1 MKPFSMLA
9 LTAVAAF
16 SFVLAANPA
25 TAQIVITEVS
35 SSNSIEDWFELT
47 NTGDTTVDLTG
58 YYWDDNGENGDDGS
72 LFTQILIAPGES
84 IIVLQDSELIDGV
97 ETAFRDIYSLDA
109 SVQVITEDDIVPL
122 DGGLDAAGEPVGD
135 PSVFT
140 GSQDLFSGLSSNGD
154 EISLWDA
161 DPNDPANA
169 GEFTLLAF
177 VEFPAAPDPEFDE
190 NAGSS
195 FDFSSGFPVLSV
207 VGVDGAVLATN
218 GDVGS
223 PGFSPLGDSPALT
236 GDFEPDGDVDA
247 DDIDFYSGNIGEEAT
262 GDLAQLD
269 FVNDGL
275 VTVADYQFHIENFVQ
290 TSNGQVGTIVGDINL
305 DGTVD
310 VLGDAFLL
318 VGGLGLTSGAS
329 YADGDLNADGAVDV
343 LGDAF
348 VLVGNL
354 GLSNEE

>member
-1 MKPFSMLA
+1 MKL
-9 LTAVAAF
+9 LYVL
-16 SFVLAANPA
+16 LAAA
-25 TAQIVITEVS
+25 VTVSGFGFCTGSTSAQIVITEVS

-97 ETAFRDIYSLDA
+97 ETAFRDIYGLDA

-169 GEFTLLAF
+169 DEFTLLAF
-177 VEFPAAPDPEFDE
+177 VEFPAAPDPEFDA

-223 PGFSPLGDSPALT
+223 PGFTSLVPADTALA

-247 DDIDFYSGNIGEEAT
+247 DDIDFYSGNIGQDA
-262 GDLAQLD
+262 
-269 FVNDGL
+269 
-275 VTVADYQFHIENFVQ
+275 
-290 TSNGQVGTIVGDINL
+290 VGDPVSY
-305 DGTVD
+305 TH
-310 VLGDAFLL
+310 
-318 VGGLGLTSGAS
+318 LTLPTTP
-329 YADGDLNADGAVDV
+329 YV
-343 LGDAF
+343 
-348 VLVGNL
+348 
-354 GLSNEE
+354 